1 MKKGKKLNLTV
12 QVFLI
17 IGIIL
22 FIGLISRSFF
32 VRIDLTDDSRYTL
45 SGVTKEILNT
55 LDDQVFVTCYYEGDM
70 PPYYQSLQEG
80 AVTLLQE
87 ITTYGGGNID
97 YQFVNPSGQN
107 EILQRFAGLG
117 YFPFP
122 VLYDLSDTETRE
134 VMLMPYI
141 EIVYKG
147 RTKVIN
153 MIAGSVF
160 RAQQGRLDFD
170 PDKANRE
177 LEYKIITTIYNMT
190 RERTKVVGLLTG
202 HGEYPKEAMADLFT
216 EMDPLYNI
224 ISVDLTKGRSLHPED
239 VDLLL
244 VLQPQTALREREKY
258 ELDQYLMRGGRILWC
273 MDQEIVDFSIGEQ
286 GSTLTDLRN
295 TNLDDFFMKH
305 GLKVNYDLVQDMN
318 CGFIDAA
325 SYTTTF
331 GNALNQKKW
340 VFNPLVYNFSN
351 HPSTRYLNNVLLRLS
366 SSMDTFPTPE
376 VNKTVLMVSSK
387 ESRLLAGRQYINV
400 DQALRQPP
408 DPKKFTAGNKILGV
422 LLEGKFQSLY
432 AGRGVPTDSI
442 VPQRP
447 NEAFTPQVAEGAE
460 PRMVV
465 ISDGEF
471 AIGETINGQVK
482 PLPADNKTLM
492 LNLVDYLSGQE
503 IITKIRVREIN
514 RRMLDRSKY
523 KGSER
528 FYQIVNIA
536 LPVLLILLFGFV
548 RDYLRRRRNQSY
560 QNRQS

>member
-12 QVFLI
+12 QIGII

-22 FIGLISRSFF
+22 FAGLLSRTFF

-45 SGVTKEILNT
+45 SQVTKDILAELNE
-55 LDDQVFVTCYYEGDM
+55 QVFVTCYFEGDM
-70 PPYYQSLQEG
+70 PPYYHSLYEG
-80 AVTLLQE
+80 AKTLLQE
-87 ITTYGGGNID
+87 INTYGHGNIE

-134 VMLMPYI
+134 VLTMPYI
-141 EIVYKG
+141 EITYRGQV
-147 RTKVIN
+147 KVIN
-153 MIAGSVF
+153 MIAGSVY
-160 RAQQGRLDFD
+160 RSQQGRLDFD

-190 RERTKVVGLLTG
+190 RERTKTIGMLTG
-202 HGEYPKEAMADLFT
+202 HGEYKKEAMADLLT
-216 EMDPLYNI
+216 ELDPLYNI
-224 ISVDLTKGRSLHPED
+224 ISVDLTQGRSIHPKD

-258 ELDQYLMRGGRILWC
+258 EIDQYLMRGGRIIWC
-273 MDQEIVDFSIGEQ
+273 MDQEIVDFAIGEQ
-286 GSTLTDLRN
+286 ASTLTDLRN
-295 TNLDDFFMKH
+295 TNLDDLFLKH
-305 GLKVNYDLVQDMN
+305 GVKVNYDLVQDMN

-325 SYTTTF
+325 TYTTTF
-331 GNALNQKKW
+331 GNAMNQKKW

-351 HPSTRYLNNVLLRLS
+351 HPSTRYLNNVLMRLCS
-366 SSMDTFPTPE
+366 SIDTFPTPE
-376 VNKTVLMVSSK
+376 IQKTVLMVSSK
-387 ESRLLAGRQYINV
+387 ESRLLSGRQYINV
-400 DQALRQPP
+400 DQTLRQPP
-408 DPKKFTAGNKILGV
+408 DPKKFISGNKNFAV
-422 LLEGKFQSLY
+422 LVEGKFQSLY
-432 AGRGVPTDSI
+432 AGRGIPVDSI

-447 NEAFTPQVAEGAE
+447 NEPFTATVQEGTD
-460 PRMVV
+460 PKMVI

-471 AIGETINGQVK
+471 AVGELINGELK

-492 LNLVDYLSGQE
+492 LNLVDFLSGQE

-514 RRMLDRSKY
+514 RRMLDRAKY

-536 LPVLLILLFGFV
+536 LPVLLILVFGFV
-548 RDYLRRRRNQSY
+548 RDYLRRRRNQSF
-560 QNRQS
+560 QNRES

>member
-1 MKKGKKLNLTV
+1 
-12 QVFLI
+12 
-17 IGIIL
+17 
-22 FIGLISRSFF
+22 
-32 VRIDLTDDSRYTL
+32 
-45 SGVTKEILNT
+45 
-55 LDDQVFVTCYYEGDM
+55 
-70 PPYYQSLQEG
+70 
-80 AVTLLQE
+80 
-87 ITTYGGGNID
+87 
-97 YQFVNPSGQN
+97 
-107 EILQRFAGLG
+107 
-117 YFPFP
+117 
-122 VLYDLSDTETRE
+122 
-134 VMLMPYI
+134 
-141 EIVYKG
+141 
-147 RTKVIN
+147 

-216 EMDPLYNI
+216 ELDPLYNI
-224 ISVDLTKGRSLHPED
+224 ISVDLTKGRSLHPKD

-295 TNLDDFFMKH
+295 TNLDDFFMKQ
-305 GLKVNYDLVQDMN
+305 GLKVNYDLVQDLN

-366 SSMDTFPTPE
+366 SSMDTFPTPG

-387 ESRLLAGRQYINV
+387 ESRLLSGRQYINV

-408 DPKKFTAGNKILGV
+408 DPKKFIGGNKILGV
-422 LLEGKFQSLY
+422 LIEGKFQSLY
-432 AGRGVPTDSI
+432 AGRGIPTDSI

-447 NEAFTPQVAEGAE
+447 NEAFTPMVAEGAE
-460 PRMVV
+460 PRMVI

-492 LNLVDYLSGQE
+492 LNLIDFLSGQE

-514 RRMLDRSKY
+514 RRMLDRSQY